1 MLGRF
6 DTHFDVIII
15 GTGAGGGTLAYA
27 LAPTG
32 KRILLLD
39 RGDYIPREKANW
51 NPEAAYMEGRYRTEE
66 RWKDA
71 RNQEFAPNLYHR
83 VGGSTKVYGAA
94 LLRMRSQ
101 DFEALPHYEGVSP
114 AWGLKYDD
122 FAPYYDQAEVIYK
135 VHGRRGED
143 PSETPESENYPFTP
157 LPHSPRIQ
165 QVAEQLRA
173 TGLQPFSLPM
183 GLDYEAANQLRS
195 PCILCD
201 TCDGYACL
209 LNAKADAQT
218 CCVDRALQ
226 YENLTLLTNARV
238 DRLLTSSSGREVT
251 AVEAIVEGQPQ
262 QFTGDI
268 VVVSCSAINSAAL
281 LLNSANSQHPQGLAN
296 ASGQVGR
303 NLMKHNVAKL
313 FAIAPNTPNPTVF
326 QKTLAVND
334 FYFGSPQDPHPLGH
348 IHLMGKHKWQMMRP
362 DFPSLMPRLLLDYLA
377 NHSVDWWAQSEDL
390 PDPENRVTIDAQGNI
405 KVSYQ
410 QNNLQGHR
418 LLKQRFK
425 QVLRQIGFPIV
436 LETQIPLKVVNHQA
450 GTCRFGADP
459 TANVLDLNCRAH
471 DLDNLYVVDSSFFP
485 SISAVNP
492 TLTIAANALRVADH
506 LKQRLGVTNLDS
518 LERSYS
524 ESR

>member
-1 MLGRF
+1 
-6 DTHFDVIII
+6 
-15 GTGAGGGTLAYA
+15 
-27 LAPTG
+27 
-32 KRILLLD
+32 
-39 RGDYIPREKANW
+39 
-51 NPEAAYMEGRYRTEE
+51 
-66 RWKDA
+66 
-71 RNQEFAPNLYHR
+71 
-83 VGGSTKVYGAA
+83 
-94 LLRMRSQ
+94 MRSL
-101 DFEALPHYEGVSP
+101 DFEDLQHYGGVSP
-114 AWGLKYDD
+114 AWGLKYED
-122 FAPYYDQAEVIYK
+122 FEPYYEQAEIIYK
-135 VHGRRGED
+135 VHGLRGED
-143 PSETPESENYPFTP
+143 PSETAASNEYPFP
-157 LPHSPRIQ
+157 ALPHAPRIR
-165 QVAEQLRA
+165 QVAARLRA

-183 GLDYEAANQLRS
+183 GLDYEAANPLRS

-226 YENLTLLTNARV
+226 YKNLTLITNARV
-238 DRLLTSSSGREVT
+238 DRLLTSPSGREVT
-251 AVEAIVEGQPQ
+251 SVEAIVEGKPER
-262 QFTGDI
+262 FTGDI

-281 LLNSANSQHPQGLAN
+281 LLNSANPQHPQGLAN

-313 FAIAPNTPNPTVF
+313 FAIAPSTPNHTVF

-334 FYFGSPQDPHPLGH
+334 FYFGSPEDPHPLGH

-362 DFPSLMPRLLLDYLA
+362 DFPGLMPRSLLEYLA
-377 NHSVDWWAQSEDL
+377 NHSIDWWAQSEDL
-390 PDPENRVTIDAQGNI
+390 PDPNNRVTVNAQGEI

-410 QNNLQGHR
+410 PNNLQGHQR
-418 LLKQRFK
+418 LKQRFK

-436 LETQIPLKVVNHQA
+436 LETPIPLQVVNHQA
-450 GTCRFGADP
+450 GTCRFGVDP
-459 TANVLDLNCRAH
+459 ATSVLDLNCRAH

-506 LKQRLGVTNLDS
+506 LRQRLGANPIYS